1 MSQVSENRQQQ
12 LAKWLSD
19 LVEVLRL
26 QNNKTW
32 ETLVS
37 TVTGKTA
44 IIRLDDISLKIQAS
58 EDLPLELAIA
68 PINSTSDKYNFTS
81 DAETMRSIIAG
92 GLTVDKAL
100 VTDKLY
106 LKGTLIDLQGISQL
120 VKEIMADSPINLRL
134 QRLWDEFD
142 QLWPSQPP
150 MDYSLDCQKTRY
162 AQLISIIP
170 EDILNIEIQQD
181 K

>member
-68 PINSTSDKYNFTS
+68 PINSTPDKYNFTS

-92 GLTVDKAL
+92 G
-100 VTDKLY
+100 
-106 LKGTLIDLQGISQL
+106 
-120 VKEIMADSPINLRL
+120 INR
-134 QRLWDEFD
+134 R
-142 QLWPSQPP
+142 
-150 MDYSLDCQKTRY
+150 
-162 AQLISIIP
+162 
-170 EDILNIEIQQD
+170 
-181 K
+181 